1 MSVCVCVCVRERETR
16 FARERVKNVFYVNK
30 TWNQDACK
38 ELY

>member
-1 MSVCVCVCVRERETR
+1 MNVCVCVCVCVCVTR
-16 FARERVKNVFYVNK
+16 FAGERVKNVFYVNK